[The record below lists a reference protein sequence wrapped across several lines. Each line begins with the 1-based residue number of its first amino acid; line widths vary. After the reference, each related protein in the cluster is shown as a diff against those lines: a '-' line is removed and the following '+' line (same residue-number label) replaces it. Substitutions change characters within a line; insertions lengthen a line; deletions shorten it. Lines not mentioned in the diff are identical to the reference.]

1 MTDID
6 DEGGELDFEIEAE
19 EEEEDSIDEIETEE
33 EDSIDEI
40 IAIES
45 ALSASESERLDTAK
59 KLRDWINR
67 SKPENHL
74 ILDRLEH
81 DIRED
86 VRLENWSAFALED
99 LMRPPRYS
107 EVNSKWSKI
116 GDYVVLMRNTLLFI
130 PVLITWYALSGA
142 SGTYNSYLAQAKD
155 SIISGS
161 PTSGSTDTF
170 LQIWSKQS
178 IVGYWTLEHVAFWD
192 AVVILALVCLTIIE
206 WYFRRQAKLA
216 AANADRFNDLE
227 FRNVLVDVGLLLHGF
242 RQITPTALTGS
253 LAEAVNRLSKATTAI
268 KDATIDMRHL
278 SAAADSTL
286 KRFADLSTHELEP
299 ATKRLDLIVGS
310 LGVAVDAHKS
320 MGELVRNLQ
329 TDLGES
335 LGVITSRLDALGN
348 NLDSRLSNQT
358 EKLEFAL
365 RGIISE
371 SEAVGK
377 RLSAASAAAEEVAR
391 IMRASAK

>member
-6 DEGGELDFEIEAE
+6 DEGGELEFEIEAVE
-19 EEEEDSIDEIETEE
+19 DDSIDEVFETE
-33 EDSIDEI
+33 D
-40 IAIES
+40 AV
-45 ALSASESERLDTAK
+45 AASESERLDTAK
-59 KLRDWINR
+59 KLRDWIDR

-107 EVNSKWSKI
+107 EVNSRWSKI
-116 GDYVVLMRNTLLFI
+116 GDYVVLVRNTLLFI

-142 SGTYNSYLAQAKD
+142 SGSYNSYLELTKN
-155 SIISGS
+155 SIITQSNTSGS
-161 PTSGSTDTF
+161 PDTF

-192 AVVILALVCLTIIE
+192 AVVILLLVALTITE

-253 LAEAVNRLSKATTAI
+253 LAEAVNRLAKATTAI
-268 KDATIDMRHL
+268 KDATVDMKHL
-278 SAAADSTL
+278 STAADTTL

-299 ATKRLDLIVGS
+299 ATKRLDSIVSS

-329 TDLGES
+329 SDLGES

-365 RGIISE
+365 RGITSE

-377 RLSAASAAAEEVAR
+377 RLTAAAAAAEEVAR

>member
-6 DEGGELDFEIEAE
+6 DEGGELEFEIEAVE
-19 EEEEDSIDEIETEE
+19 DDSIDEVFETE
-33 EDSIDEI
+33 D
-40 IAIES
+40 AV
-45 ALSASESERLDTAK
+45 AASESERLDTAK
-59 KLRDWINR
+59 KLRDWIDR

-107 EVNSKWSKI
+107 EVNSRWSKI
-116 GDYVVLMRNTLLFI
+116 GDYVVLVRNTLLFI

-142 SGTYNSYLAQAKD
+142 SGSYNSYLELTKN
-155 SIISGS
+155 SIITQSNTSGS
-161 PTSGSTDTF
+161 PDTF

-192 AVVILALVCLTIIE
+192 AVVILFLVALTITE

-253 LAEAVNRLSKATTAI
+253 LAEAVNRLAKATTAI
-268 KDATIDMRHL
+268 KDATVDMKHL
-278 SAAADSTL
+278 STAADTTL
-286 KRFADLSTHELEP
+286 KRFAELSTHELEP
-299 ATKRLDLIVGS
+299 ATKRLDSIVSS

-329 TDLGES
+329 SDLGES

-365 RGIISE
+365 RGITSE

-377 RLSAASAAAEEVAR
+377 RLTAAAAAAEEVAR

>member
-1 MTDID
+1 MSDID
-6 DEGGELDFEIEAE
+6 DEGAEVDFEIESE
-19 EEEEDSIDEIETEE
+19 DEDSIDEIFASEE
-33 EDSIDEI
+33 
-40 IAIES
+40 AT
-45 ALSASESERLDTAK
+45 SASESERLETAK
-59 KLRDWINR
+59 KLRDWIDR

-107 EVNSKWSKI
+107 EVNSRWSKI
-116 GDYVVLMRNTLLFI
+116 GDYVVLVRNTLLFI
-130 PVLITWYALSGA
+130 PVLITWYALSEA
-142 SGTYNSYLAQAKD
+142 SASYNSYLELTKN
-155 SIISGS
+155 SIVTQSNSSGA
-161 PTSGSTDTF
+161 PDTF

-178 IVGYWTLEHVAFWD
+178 MVGYWTLEHVAVWD
-192 AVVILALVCLTIIE
+192 AVVILFLVALTITE

-253 LAEAVNRLSKATTAI
+253 LAEAVNRLAKATTAI
-268 KDATIDMRHL
+268 KDATVDMKHL
-278 SAAADSTL
+278 STAADTTL
-286 KRFADLSTHELEP
+286 KRFADLSTYELEP
-299 ATKRLDLIVGS
+299 ATKRLDSIVGS

-329 TDLGES
+329 SDLGES
-335 LGVITSRLDALGN
+335 LGVITTRLDALGN

-365 RGIISE
+365 RGITSE

-377 RLSAASAAAEEVAR
+377 RLSAAAAAAEEVAR

>member
-1 MTDID
+1 MSDID
-6 DEGGELDFEIEAE
+6 DEGAEVDFEIES
-19 EEEEDSIDEIETEE
+19 EEEDSIDEIFASEE
-33 EDSIDEI
+33 
-40 IAIES
+40 AT
-45 ALSASESERLDTAK
+45 SASESERLETAK
-59 KLRDWINR
+59 KLRDWIDR

-107 EVNSKWSKI
+107 EVNSRWSKI
-116 GDYVVLMRNTLLFI
+116 GDYVVLVRNTLLFI
-130 PVLITWYALSGA
+130 PVLITWYALSEA
-142 SGTYNSYLAQAKD
+142 SASYNSYLELTKN
-155 SIISGS
+155 SIVTQSNSSGA
-161 PTSGSTDTF
+161 PDTF

-178 IVGYWTLEHVAFWD
+178 MVGYWTLEHVAFWD
-192 AVVILALVCLTIIE
+192 AVVILFLVALTITE

-253 LAEAVNRLSKATTAI
+253 LAEAVNRLAKATTAI
-268 KDATIDMRHL
+268 KDATVDMKHL
-278 SAAADSTL
+278 STAADTTL
-286 KRFADLSTHELEP
+286 KRFADLSTYELEP
-299 ATKRLDLIVGS
+299 ATKRLDSIVGS
-310 LGVAVDAHKS
+310 LGVAVEAHKS

-329 TDLGES
+329 SDLGES

-365 RGIISE
+365 RGITSE

-377 RLSAASAAAEEVAR
+377 RLSAAAAAAEEVAR

>member
-1 MTDID
+1 MSDID
-6 DEGGELDFEIEAE
+6 DEGAEVDFEIESE
-19 EEEEDSIDEIETEE
+19 EDDSIDEIFASEE
-33 EDSIDEI
+33 
-40 IAIES
+40 AT
-45 ALSASESERLDTAK
+45 SASESERLETAK
-59 KLRDWINR
+59 KLRDWIDR

-107 EVNSKWSKI
+107 EVNSRWSKI
-116 GDYVVLMRNTLLFI
+116 GDYVVLVRNTLLFI
-130 PVLITWYALSGA
+130 PVLITWYALSEA
-142 SGTYNSYLAQAKD
+142 SASYNSYLELTKN
-155 SIISGS
+155 SIVTQSNSSGA
-161 PTSGSTDTF
+161 PDTF

-178 IVGYWTLEHVAFWD
+178 MVGYWTLEHVAFWD
-192 AVVILALVCLTIIE
+192 AVVILFLVALTITE

-253 LAEAVNRLSKATTAI
+253 LAEAVNRLAKATTAI
-268 KDATIDMRHL
+268 KDATVDMKHL
-278 SAAADSTL
+278 STAADTTL
-286 KRFADLSTHELEP
+286 KRFADLSTYELEP
-299 ATKRLDLIVGS
+299 ATKRLDSIVGS
-310 LGVAVDAHKS
+310 LGVAVEAHKS

-329 TDLGES
+329 SDLGES

-365 RGIISE
+365 RGITSE

-377 RLSAASAAAEEVAR
+377 RLSAAAAAAEEVAR

>member
-1 MTDID
+1 MSDID
-6 DEGGELDFEIEAE
+6 DEGSELEFEIEAE
-19 EEEEDSIDEIETEE
+19 EDDAIDEVFATE
-33 EDSIDEI
+33 D
-40 IAIES
+40 

-59 KLRDWINR
+59 KLRTWIDR

-107 EVNSKWSKI
+107 EVNSRWSKI
-116 GDYVVLMRNTLLFI
+116 GDYVVLVRNTLLFI
-130 PVLITWYALSGA
+130 PVLITWYALSEA
-142 SGTYNSYLAQAKD
+142 SGSYNRYLDQTQD
-155 SIISGS
+155 SILTGSTSTGS
-161 PTSGSTDTF
+161 PDTF
-170 LQIWSKQS
+170 LQIWSEQS
-178 IVGYWTLEHVAFWD
+178 IVGYWTLEHVALWD
-192 AVVILALVCLTIIE
+192 AIVILLLVALTITE

-253 LAEAVNRLSKATTAI
+253 LAEAVNRLTKATTAI
-268 KDATIDMRHL
+268 KDATIDMKHL
-278 SAAADSTL
+278 STAADTTL

-299 ATKRLDLIVGS
+299 ATKRLDSIVSS

-329 TDLGES
+329 SDLGES

-365 RGIISE
+365 RGITSE

-377 RLSAASAAAEEVAR
+377 RLTAAAAAAEEVAR

>member
-6 DEGGELDFEIEAE
+6 DESGELEFEIEAE
-19 EEEEDSIDEIETEE
+19 EDDSIDEVFDIEV
-33 EDSIDEI
+33 
-40 IAIES
+40 AM
-45 ALSASESERLDTAK
+45 SASESERLDTAK
-59 KLRDWINR
+59 KLRDWIDR

-86 VRLENWSAFALED
+86 VRLENWAAFALED

-107 EVNSKWSKI
+107 EVNSRWSKI
-116 GDYVVLMRNTLLFI
+116 GDYVVLVRNTLLFV
-130 PVLITWYALSGA
+130 PVLITWYALSEA
-142 SGTYNSYLAQAKD
+142 SGSYNRYLDQIQD
-155 SIISGS
+155 SILTGSTSSGS
-161 PTSGSTDTF
+161 PDTF
-170 LQIWSKQS
+170 LQIWSQQS
-178 IVGYWTLEHVAFWD
+178 IVGYWTLEHVALWD
-192 AVVILALVCLTIIE
+192 AIVILFLVGLTITE
-206 WYFRRQAKLA
+206 WYFRRKAKLA
-216 AANADRFNDLE
+216 AANADRINDLE

-268 KDATIDMRHL
+268 KDATIDMKHL
-278 SAAADSTL
+278 STAADTTL

-299 ATKRLDLIVGS
+299 ATKRLDSIVGS

-329 TDLGES
+329 SDLGDS

-365 RGIISE
+365 RGITSE

-377 RLSAASAAAEEVAR
+377 RLSAAAAAAEEVAR

>member
-1 MTDID
+1 MSDID
-6 DEGGELDFEIEAE
+6 DEGSELEFEIEAE
-19 EEEEDSIDEIETEE
+19 EDDSIDEVFATE
-33 EDSIDEI
+33 D
-40 IAIES
+40 

-59 KLRDWINR
+59 KLRTWIDR

-107 EVNSKWSKI
+107 EVNSRWSKI
-116 GDYVVLMRNTLLFI
+116 GDYVVLVRNTLLFI
-130 PVLITWYALSGA
+130 PVLITWYALSEA
-142 SGTYNSYLAQAKD
+142 SGSYNRYLDQTQDAILTG
-155 SIISGS
+155 STSTGS
-161 PTSGSTDTF
+161 PDTF
-170 LQIWSKQS
+170 LQIWSEQS
-178 IVGYWTLEHVAFWD
+178 IVGYWTLEHVALWD
-192 AVVILALVCLTIIE
+192 AIVILLLVALTITE

-253 LAEAVNRLSKATTAI
+253 LAEAVNRLTKATTAI
-268 KDATIDMRHL
+268 KDATIDMKHL
-278 SAAADSTL
+278 STAADTTL

-299 ATKRLDLIVGS
+299 ATKRLDSIVSS

-329 TDLGES
+329 SDLGES

-365 RGIISE
+365 RGITSE

-377 RLSAASAAAEEVAR
+377 RLTAAAAAAEEVAR

>member
-1 MTDID
+1 MSDID
-6 DEGGELDFEIEAE
+6 DEGAEVDFEIES
-19 EEEEDSIDEIETEE
+19 EEEDSIDEIFASEE
-33 EDSIDEI
+33 
-40 IAIES
+40 AT
-45 ALSASESERLDTAK
+45 SASESERLETAK
-59 KLRDWINR
+59 KLRDWIDR

-107 EVNSKWSKI
+107 EVNSRWSKI
-116 GDYVVLMRNTLLFI
+116 GDYVVLVRNTLLFI
-130 PVLITWYALSGA
+130 PVLITWYALSEA
-142 SGTYNSYLAQAKD
+142 SASYNSYLELTKN
-155 SIISGS
+155 SIVTQSNSSGA
-161 PTSGSTDTF
+161 PDTF

-178 IVGYWTLEHVAFWD
+178 MVGYWTLEHVAFWD
-192 AVVILALVCLTIIE
+192 AVVILFLVALTITE

-253 LAEAVNRLSKATTAI
+253 LAEAVNRLAKATTAI
-268 KDATIDMRHL
+268 KDATVDMKHL
-278 SAAADSTL
+278 STAADTTL
-286 KRFADLSTHELEP
+286 KRFADLSTYELEP
-299 ATKRLDLIVGS
+299 ATKRLDSIVGS

-329 TDLGES
+329 SDLGES
-335 LGVITSRLDALGN
+335 LGVITTRLDALGN

-365 RGIISE
+365 RGITSE

-377 RLSAASAAAEEVAR
+377 RLSAAAAAAEEVAR

>member
-6 DEGGELDFEIEAE
+6 DEGGELEFEIEAVE
-19 EEEEDSIDEIETEE
+19 DDSIDEVFETE
-33 EDSIDEI
+33 D
-40 IAIES
+40 AV
-45 ALSASESERLDTAK
+45 AASESERLDTAK
-59 KLRDWINR
+59 KLRDWIDR

-107 EVNSKWSKI
+107 EVNSRWSKI
-116 GDYVVLMRNTLLFI
+116 GDYVVLVRNTLLFI

-142 SGTYNSYLAQAKD
+142 SGSYNSYLELTKN
-155 SIISGS
+155 SIITQSNTSGS
-161 PTSGSTDTF
+161 PDTF
-170 LQIWSKQS
+170 LQIWSTQS

-192 AVVILALVCLTIIE
+192 AVVILLLVALTITE

-253 LAEAVNRLSKATTAI
+253 LAEAVNRLAKATTAI
-268 KDATIDMRHL
+268 KDATVDMKHL
-278 SAAADSTL
+278 STAADTTL

-299 ATKRLDLIVGS
+299 ATKRLDSIVSS

-329 TDLGES
+329 SDLGES

-365 RGIISE
+365 RGITSE

-377 RLSAASAAAEEVAR
+377 RLTAAAAAAEEVAR

>member
-1 MTDID
+1 MSDID
-6 DEGGELDFEIEAE
+6 DEGAEVDFEIESKD
-19 EEEEDSIDEIETEE
+19 EDSIDEIFASEE
-33 EDSIDEI
+33 
-40 IAIES
+40 AT
-45 ALSASESERLDTAK
+45 SASESERLETAK
-59 KLRDWINR
+59 KLRDWIDR

-107 EVNSKWSKI
+107 EVNSRWSKI
-116 GDYVVLMRNTLLFI
+116 GDYVVLVRNTLLFI
-130 PVLITWYALSGA
+130 PVLITWYALSEA
-142 SGTYNSYLAQAKD
+142 SASYNSYLELTKN
-155 SIISGS
+155 SIVTQSNSSGA
-161 PTSGSTDTF
+161 PDTF

-178 IVGYWTLEHVAFWD
+178 MVGYWTLEHVAFWD
-192 AVVILALVCLTIIE
+192 AVVILFLVVLTITE

-253 LAEAVNRLSKATTAI
+253 LAEAVNRLAKATTAI
-268 KDATIDMRHL
+268 KDATVDMKHL
-278 SAAADSTL
+278 STAADTTL
-286 KRFADLSTHELEP
+286 KRFADLSTYELEP
-299 ATKRLDLIVGS
+299 ATKRLDSIVGS

-329 TDLGES
+329 SDLGES
-335 LGVITSRLDALGN
+335 LGVITTRLDVLGN

-365 RGIISE
+365 RGITSE

-377 RLSAASAAAEEVAR
+377 RLSAAAAAAEEVAR

>member
-1 MTDID
+1 MSDID
-6 DEGGELDFEIEAE
+6 DEGAEVDFEIESE
-19 EEEEDSIDEIETEE
+19 EDDSIDEIFASEE
-33 EDSIDEI
+33 
-40 IAIES
+40 AT
-45 ALSASESERLDTAK
+45 SASESERLETAK
-59 KLRDWINR
+59 KLRDWIDR

-107 EVNSKWSKI
+107 EVNSRWSKI
-116 GDYVVLMRNTLLFI
+116 GDYVVLVRNTLLFI
-130 PVLITWYALSGA
+130 PVLITWYALSEA
-142 SGTYNSYLAQAKD
+142 SASYNSYLELTKN
-155 SIISGS
+155 SIVTQSNSSGA
-161 PTSGSTDTF
+161 PDTF

-178 IVGYWTLEHVAFWD
+178 MVGYWTLEHVAFWD
-192 AVVILALVCLTIIE
+192 AVVILFLVALTITE

-253 LAEAVNRLSKATTAI
+253 LAEAVNRLAKATTAI
-268 KDATIDMRHL
+268 KDATVDMKHL
-278 SAAADSTL
+278 STAADTTL
-286 KRFADLSTHELEP
+286 KRFADLSTYELEP
-299 ATKRLDLIVGS
+299 ATKRLDSIVGS

-329 TDLGES
+329 SDLGES
-335 LGVITSRLDALGN
+335 LGVITTRLDALGN

-365 RGIISE
+365 RGITSE

-377 RLSAASAAAEEVAR
+377 RLSAAAAAAEEVAR

>member
-1 MTDID
+1 MSDID
-6 DEGGELDFEIEAE
+6 DEGAEEDFEIES
-19 EEEEDSIDEIETEE
+19 EEEDSIDEIFASEE
-33 EDSIDEI
+33 
-40 IAIES
+40 AT
-45 ALSASESERLDTAK
+45 SASESERLETAK
-59 KLRDWINR
+59 KLRDWIDR

-107 EVNSKWSKI
+107 EVNSRWSKI
-116 GDYVVLMRNTLLFI
+116 GDYVVLVRNTLLFI
-130 PVLITWYALSGA
+130 PVLITWYALSEA
-142 SGTYNSYLAQAKD
+142 SASYNSYLELTKN
-155 SIISGS
+155 SIVTQSNSSGA
-161 PTSGSTDTF
+161 PDTF

-178 IVGYWTLEHVAFWD
+178 MVGYWTLEHVAFWD
-192 AVVILALVCLTIIE
+192 AVVILFLVALTITE

-253 LAEAVNRLSKATTAI
+253 LAEAVNRLAKATTAI
-268 KDATIDMRHL
+268 KDATVDMKHL
-278 SAAADSTL
+278 STAADTTL
-286 KRFADLSTHELEP
+286 KRFADLSTYELEP
-299 ATKRLDLIVGS
+299 ATKRLDSIVGS
-310 LGVAVDAHKS
+310 LGVAVEAHKS

-329 TDLGES
+329 SDLGES

-365 RGIISE
+365 RGITSE

-377 RLSAASAAAEEVAR
+377 RLSAAAAAAEEVAR

>member
-6 DEGGELDFEIEAE
+6 DEGSELEFEIEAE
-19 EEEEDSIDEIETEE
+19 EDDSIDEVFATE
-33 EDSIDEI
+33 DE
-40 IAIES
+40 
-45 ALSASESERLDTAK
+45 LSASESERLDTAK
-59 KLRDWINR
+59 KLRDWIGR

-107 EVNSKWSKI
+107 EVNSRWSKI
-116 GDYVVLMRNTLLFI
+116 GDYVVLVRNTLLFI

-142 SGTYNSYLAQAKD
+142 SGSYNSYLEQTKD
-155 SIISGS
+155 SIITGSNSSGS
-161 PTSGSTDTF
+161 PDTF

-192 AVVILALVCLTIIE
+192 AVVILLLVALTVTE

-216 AANADRFNDLE
+216 AANADRINDLE

-253 LAEAVNRLSKATTAI
+253 LAEAVNRLAKATTAI
-268 KDATIDMRHL
+268 KDATVDMKHL
-278 SAAADSTL
+278 STAADTTL

-299 ATKRLDLIVGS
+299 ATKRLDSIVSS

-329 TDLGES
+329 SDLGES
-335 LGVITSRLDALGN
+335 LGVISSRLDALGN
-348 NLDSRLSNQT
+348 NLDTRLSNQT

-365 RGIISE
+365 RGITSE

-377 RLSAASAAAEEVAR
+377 RLTAAAAAAEEVAR

>member
-6 DEGGELDFEIEAE
+6 DEGGELEFEIEAE
-19 EEEEDSIDEIETEE
+19 EDDSIDEVFATE
-33 EDSIDEI
+33 DE
-40 IAIES
+40 
-45 ALSASESERLDTAK
+45 LSASESERLDTAK
-59 KLRDWINR
+59 KLRDWIDR

-107 EVNSKWSKI
+107 EVNSRWSKI
-116 GDYVVLMRNTLLFI
+116 GDYVVLVRNTLLFI

-142 SGTYNSYLAQAKD
+142 SGSYNSYLEQTKD
-155 SIISGS
+155 SIITGSNSSGS
-161 PTSGSTDTF
+161 PDTF

-192 AVVILALVCLTIIE
+192 AVVILLLVALTVTE

-216 AANADRFNDLE
+216 AANADRINDLE

-253 LAEAVNRLSKATTAI
+253 LAEAVNRLAKATTAI
-268 KDATIDMRHL
+268 KDATVDMKHL
-278 SAAADSTL
+278 STAADTTL

-299 ATKRLDLIVGS
+299 ATKRLDSIVSS

-329 TDLGES
+329 SDLGES

-348 NLDSRLSNQT
+348 NLDTRLSNQT

-365 RGIISE
+365 RGITSE

-377 RLSAASAAAEEVAR
+377 RLTAAAAAAEEVAR

>member
-6 DEGGELDFEIEAE
+6 DEGSELEFEIEAE
-19 EEEEDSIDEIETEE
+19 EDDSIDEVFATE
-33 EDSIDEI
+33 DE
-40 IAIES
+40 
-45 ALSASESERLDTAK
+45 LSASESERLDTAK
-59 KLRDWINR
+59 KLRDWIDR

-107 EVNSKWSKI
+107 EVNSRWSKI
-116 GDYVVLMRNTLLFI
+116 GDYVVLVRNTLLFI

-142 SGTYNSYLAQAKD
+142 SGSYNSYLEQTKD
-155 SIISGS
+155 SIITGSNSSGS
-161 PTSGSTDTF
+161 PDTF

-192 AVVILALVCLTIIE
+192 AVVILLLVALTVTE

-216 AANADRFNDLE
+216 AANADRINDLE

-253 LAEAVNRLSKATTAI
+253 LAEAVNRLAKATTAI
-268 KDATIDMRHL
+268 KDATVDMKHL
-278 SAAADSTL
+278 STAADTTL

-299 ATKRLDLIVGS
+299 ATKRLDSIVSS

-329 TDLGES
+329 SDLGES

-348 NLDSRLSNQT
+348 NLDTRLSNQT

-365 RGIISE
+365 RGITSE

-377 RLSAASAAAEEVAR
+377 RLTAAAAAAEEVAR

>member
-6 DEGGELDFEIEAE
+6 DEGGELEFEIEAE
-19 EEEEDSIDEIETEE
+19 EDDSIDEVFATE
-33 EDSIDEI
+33 D
-40 IAIES
+40 

-59 KLRDWINR
+59 KLRDWIDR

-107 EVNSKWSKI
+107 EVNSRWSKI
-116 GDYVVLMRNTLLFI
+116 GDYVVLVRNTLLFV
-130 PVLITWYALSGA
+130 PVLITWHALAGA
-142 SGTYNSYLAQAKD
+142 SGSYNSYLEQTKD
-155 SIISGS
+155 SIITGSNSSGS
-161 PTSGSTDTF
+161 PDTF

-178 IVGYWTLEHVAFWD
+178 IVGYWTLEKVAFWD
-192 AVVILALVCLTIIE
+192 AMVILLLIALTVTE
-206 WYFRRQAKLA
+206 WYFRRKAKLA

-253 LAEAVNRLSKATTAI
+253 LAEAVNRLAKATTAI
-268 KDATIDMRHL
+268 KDATVDMKHL
-278 SAAADSTL
+278 STAADTTL

-299 ATKRLDLIVGS
+299 ATKRLDSIVSS

-329 TDLGES
+329 SDLGES

-348 NLDSRLSNQT
+348 NLDTRLSNQT

-365 RGIISE
+365 RGITSE

-377 RLSAASAAAEEVAR
+377 RLTAAAAAAEEVAR

>member
-6 DEGGELDFEIEAE
+6 DEGSELEFEIEAE
-19 EEEEDSIDEIETEE
+19 EDDSIDEVFATE
-33 EDSIDEI
+33 DE
-40 IAIES
+40 
-45 ALSASESERLDTAK
+45 LSASESERLDTAK
-59 KLRDWINR
+59 KLRDWIDR

-107 EVNSKWSKI
+107 EVNSRWSKI
-116 GDYVVLMRNTLLFI
+116 GDYVVLVRNTLLFI

-142 SGTYNSYLAQAKD
+142 SGSYNSYLEQTKD
-155 SIISGS
+155 SIITGSNSSGS
-161 PTSGSTDTF
+161 PDTF
-170 LQIWSKQS
+170 LQLWSKQS

-192 AVVILALVCLTIIE
+192 AVVILLLVALTVTE

-216 AANADRFNDLE
+216 AANADRINDLE

-253 LAEAVNRLSKATTAI
+253 LAEAVNRLAKATTAI
-268 KDATIDMRHL
+268 KDATVDMKHL
-278 SAAADSTL
+278 STAADTTL

-299 ATKRLDLIVGS
+299 ATKRLDSIVSS

-329 TDLGES
+329 SDLGES

-348 NLDSRLSNQT
+348 NLDTRLSNQT

-365 RGIISE
+365 RGITSE

-377 RLSAASAAAEEVAR
+377 RLTAAAAAAEEVAR

>member
-6 DEGGELDFEIEAE
+6 DEGGELEFEIEAE
-19 EEEEDSIDEIETEE
+19 EDDSIDEVFATE
-33 EDSIDEI
+33 D
-40 IAIES
+40 

-59 KLRDWINR
+59 KLRDWIDR

-107 EVNSKWSKI
+107 EVNSRWSKI
-116 GDYVVLMRNTLLFI
+116 GDYVVLVRNTLLFV
-130 PVLITWYALSGA
+130 PVLITWHALAGA
-142 SGTYNSYLAQAKD
+142 SGSYNSYLEQTKD
-155 SIISGS
+155 SIITGSNSSGS
-161 PTSGSTDTF
+161 PDTF

-178 IVGYWTLEHVAFWD
+178 IVGYWTLEKVAFWD
-192 AVVILALVCLTIIE
+192 AMVILLLIALTVTE
-206 WYFRRQAKLA
+206 WYFRRKAKLA

-253 LAEAVNRLSKATTAI
+253 LAEAVNRLAKATTSI
-268 KDATIDMRHL
+268 KDATVDMKHL
-278 SAAADSTL
+278 STAADTTL

-299 ATKRLDLIVGS
+299 ATKRLDSIVSS

-329 TDLGES
+329 SDLGES

-348 NLDSRLSNQT
+348 NLDTRLSNQT

-365 RGIISE
+365 RGITSE

-377 RLSAASAAAEEVAR
+377 RLTAAAAAAEEVAR

>member
-1 MTDID
+1 MSDID
-6 DEGGELDFEIEAE
+6 DEGAEVVFEIESE
-19 EEEEDSIDEIETEE
+19 EDDSIDEIFASGEAT
-33 EDSIDEI
+33 
-40 IAIES
+40 
-45 ALSASESERLDTAK
+45 SASESERLETAK
-59 KLRDWINR
+59 KLRDWIDR

-107 EVNSKWSKI
+107 EVNSRWSKI
-116 GDYVVLMRNTLLFI
+116 GDYVVLVRNTLLFI
-130 PVLITWYALSGA
+130 PVLITWYALSEA
-142 SGTYNSYLAQAKD
+142 SASYNSYLELTKN
-155 SIISGS
+155 SIVTQSNSSGA
-161 PTSGSTDTF
+161 PDTF

-192 AVVILALVCLTIIE
+192 AVVILFLVALTITE

-216 AANADRFNDLE
+216 AANADRVNDLE

-253 LAEAVNRLSKATTAI
+253 LAEAVNRLAKATTAI
-268 KDATIDMRHL
+268 KDATVDMKHL
-278 SAAADSTL
+278 STAADTTL
-286 KRFADLSTHELEP
+286 KRFADLSTYELEP
-299 ATKRLDLIVGS
+299 ATKRLDSIVGS

-329 TDLGES
+329 SDLGES
-335 LGVITSRLDALGN
+335 LSVITTRLDALGN

-365 RGIISE
+365 RGITSE

-377 RLSAASAAAEEVAR
+377 RLSAAAAAAEEVAR

>member
-6 DEGGELDFEIEAE
+6 DEGSELEFEIEAE
-19 EEEEDSIDEIETEE
+19 EDDSIDEVFATE
-33 EDSIDEI
+33 DE
-40 IAIES
+40 
-45 ALSASESERLDTAK
+45 LSASESERLDTAK
-59 KLRDWINR
+59 KLRDWIDR

-107 EVNSKWSKI
+107 EVNSRWSKI
-116 GDYVVLMRNTLLFI
+116 GDYVVLVRNTLLFI

-142 SGTYNSYLAQAKD
+142 SGSYNSYLEQTKD
-155 SIISGS
+155 SIITGSNSSGS
-161 PTSGSTDTF
+161 PDTF

-192 AVVILALVCLTIIE
+192 AVVILLLVALTVTE

-216 AANADRFNDLE
+216 AANADRINDLE

-253 LAEAVNRLSKATTAI
+253 LAEAVNRLAKATTAI
-268 KDATIDMRHL
+268 KDATVDMKHL
-278 SAAADSTL
+278 STAADTTL

-299 ATKRLDLIVGS
+299 ATKRLDSIVSS

-329 TDLGES
+329 SDLGES
-335 LGVITSRLDALGN
+335 LGVISSRLDALGN
-348 NLDSRLSNQT
+348 NLDTRLSNQT

-365 RGIISE
+365 RGITSE

-377 RLSAASAAAEEVAR
+377 RLTAAAAAAEEVAR

>member
-6 DEGGELDFEIEAE
+6 DEGSELEFEIEAE
-19 EEEEDSIDEIETEE
+19 EDDSIDEVFATE
-33 EDSIDEI
+33 DE
-40 IAIES
+40 
-45 ALSASESERLDTAK
+45 LSASESERLDTAK
-59 KLRDWINR
+59 KLRDWIDR

-107 EVNSKWSKI
+107 EVNSRWSKI
-116 GDYVVLMRNTLLFI
+116 GDYVVLVRNTLLFI
-130 PVLITWYALSGA
+130 PVLITWYALSEA
-142 SGTYNSYLAQAKD
+142 SSSYNSYLELTKN
-155 SIISGS
+155 SIVTQSNS
-161 PTSGSTDTF
+161 SVAPDTF

-178 IVGYWTLEHVAFWD
+178 MVGYWTLEHVAFWD
-192 AVVILALVCLTIIE
+192 AAVILMLVALTITE
-206 WYFRRQAKLA
+206 WYFRRQAKMA
-216 AANADRFNDLE
+216 AANADRINDLE

-253 LAEAVNRLSKATTAI
+253 LAEAVNRLAKATTAI
-268 KDATIDMRHL
+268 KDATVDMKHL
-278 SAAADSTL
+278 STAADTTL
-286 KRFADLSTHELEP
+286 KRFADLSAHELEP
-299 ATKRLDLIVGS
+299 ATKRLDSIVSS

-329 TDLGES
+329 SDLGES

-348 NLDSRLSNQT
+348 NLDTRLSNQT

-365 RGIISE
+365 RGITSE

-377 RLSAASAAAEEVAR
+377 RLTAAAAAAEEVAR

>member
-1 MTDID
+1 MSDID
-6 DEGGELDFEIEAE
+6 DEGAEVDFEIKS
-19 EEEEDSIDEIETEE
+19 EEEDSIDEIFASEE
-33 EDSIDEI
+33 
-40 IAIES
+40 AT
-45 ALSASESERLDTAK
+45 SASESERLETAK
-59 KLRDWINR
+59 KLRDWIDR

-107 EVNSKWSKI
+107 EVNSRWSKI
-116 GDYVVLMRNTLLFI
+116 GDYVVLVRNTLLFI
-130 PVLITWYALSGA
+130 PVLITWYALSEASASYNTYLELTKNSIVTQSNSSGA
-142 SGTYNSYLAQAKD
+142 
-155 SIISGS
+155 
-161 PTSGSTDTF
+161 PDTF

-178 IVGYWTLEHVAFWD
+178 MVGYWTLEHVAFWD
-192 AVVILALVCLTIIE
+192 AVVILFLVALTIAE

-216 AANADRFNDLE
+216 AASADRFNDLE

-253 LAEAVNRLSKATTAI
+253 LAEAVNRLAKATTAI
-268 KDATIDMRHL
+268 KDATVDMKHL
-278 SAAADSTL
+278 STAADTTL
-286 KRFADLSTHELEP
+286 KRFADLSTYELEP
-299 ATKRLDLIVGS
+299 ATKRLDSIVGS

-329 TDLGES
+329 SDLGES
-335 LGVITSRLDALGN
+335 LGVITTRLDALGN

-365 RGIISE
+365 RGITSE

-377 RLSAASAAAEEVAR
+377 RLTAAAAAAEEVAR

>member
-6 DEGGELDFEIEAE
+6 DEGGELEFEIEAE
-19 EEEEDSIDEIETEE
+19 EDDSIDEVFATE
-33 EDSIDEI
+33 D
-40 IAIES
+40 

-59 KLRDWINR
+59 KLRDWIDR

-107 EVNSKWSKI
+107 EVNSRWSKI
-116 GDYVVLMRNTLLFI
+116 GDYVVLVRNTLLFV
-130 PVLITWYALSGA
+130 PVLITWNALAGA
-142 SGTYNSYLAQAKD
+142 SGSYNSYLEQTKD
-155 SIISGS
+155 SIITGSNSSGS
-161 PTSGSTDTF
+161 PDTF

-178 IVGYWTLEHVAFWD
+178 IVGYWTLEKVAFWD
-192 AVVILALVCLTIIE
+192 AMVILLLIALTVTE
-206 WYFRRQAKLA
+206 WYFRRKAKLA

-253 LAEAVNRLSKATTAI
+253 LAEAVNRLAKATTSI
-268 KDATIDMRHL
+268 KDATVDMKHL
-278 SAAADSTL
+278 STAADTTL

-299 ATKRLDLIVGS
+299 ATKRLDSIVSS

-329 TDLGES
+329 SDLGES

-348 NLDSRLSNQT
+348 NLDTRLSNQT

-365 RGIISE
+365 RGITSE

-377 RLSAASAAAEEVAR
+377 RLTAAAAAAEEVAR

>member
-19 EEEEDSIDEIETEE
+19 EEDSIDEFEAEE

-116 GDYVVLMRNTLLFI
+116 GDYVVLMRNTLLFV

-161 PTSGSTDTF
+161 PTSGSPDTF

-178 IVGYWTLEHVAFWD
+178 LVGYWTLEHVAFWD
-192 AVVILALVCLTIIE
+192 AVVILALVCLTVIE

-286 KRFADLSTHELEP
+286 NRFADLSTHELEP

-329 TDLGES
+329 SHHDAALIVDHPGTKAEKFHLQLTIS
-335 LGVITSRLDALGN
+335 LHLVQI
-348 NLDSRLSNQT
+348 
-358 EKLEFAL
+358 
-365 RGIISE
+365 
-371 SEAVGK
+371 K
-377 RLSAASAAAEEVAR
+377 RC
-391 IMRASAK
+391 

>member
-6 DEGGELDFEIEAE
+6 DEGGELEFEIEDVE
-19 EEEEDSIDEIETEE
+19 DDSIDEIFASEE
-33 EDSIDEI
+33 
-40 IAIES
+40 AT
-45 ALSASESERLDTAK
+45 SASESERLETAK
-59 KLRDWINR
+59 KLRDWIDR

-107 EVNSKWSKI
+107 EVNSRWSKI
-116 GDYVVLMRNTLLFI
+116 GDYVVLVRNTLLFI
-130 PVLITWYALSGA
+130 PVLITWYALSEA
-142 SGTYNSYLAQAKD
+142 SASYNSYLELTKN
-155 SIISGS
+155 SIVTQSNSSGA
-161 PTSGSTDTF
+161 PDTF

-178 IVGYWTLEHVAFWD
+178 MVGYWTLEHVAFWD
-192 AVVILALVCLTIIE
+192 AVVILFLVALTITE

-253 LAEAVNRLSKATTAI
+253 LAEAVNRLAKATTAI
-268 KDATIDMRHL
+268 KDATVDMKHL
-278 SAAADSTL
+278 STAADTTL

-299 ATKRLDLIVGS
+299 ATKRLDSIVSS

-320 MGELVRNLQ
+320 MGELVRKLQ
-329 TDLGES
+329 SDLGES

-348 NLDSRLSNQT
+348 NLDTRLSNQT

-365 RGIISE
+365 RGITSE

-377 RLSAASAAAEEVAR
+377 RLTAAAAAAEEVAR

>member
-6 DEGGELDFEIEAE
+6 DEGGELEFEIEAE
-19 EEEEDSIDEIETEE
+19 EDDSIDEVFATE
-33 EDSIDEI
+33 D
-40 IAIES
+40 

-59 KLRDWINR
+59 KLRDWIDR

-107 EVNSKWSKI
+107 EVNSRWSKI
-116 GDYVVLMRNTLLFI
+116 GDYVVLVRNTLLFI

-142 SGTYNSYLAQAKD
+142 SGSYNSYLEQTKN
-155 SIISGS
+155 SIITQSN
-161 PTSGSTDTF
+161 TSGAPDTF

-178 IVGYWTLEHVAFWD
+178 IVGYWTLEHVAVWD
-192 AVVILALVCLTIIE
+192 AVVILLLVALTITE

-253 LAEAVNRLSKATTAI
+253 LAEAVNRLAKATTAI
-268 KDATIDMRHL
+268 KDATVDMKHL
-278 SAAADSTL
+278 STAADTTL

-299 ATKRLDLIVGS
+299 ATKRLDSIVSS

-329 TDLGES
+329 SDLGES

-365 RGIISE
+365 RGITSE

-377 RLSAASAAAEEVAR
+377 RLTAAAAAAEEVAR

>member
-6 DEGGELDFEIEAE
+6 DEGGELEFEIEAE
-19 EEEEDSIDEIETEE
+19 EDDSIDEVFATE
-33 EDSIDEI
+33 D
-40 IAIES
+40 

-59 KLRDWINR
+59 KLRDWIDR

-107 EVNSKWSKI
+107 EVNSRWSKI
-116 GDYVVLMRNTLLFI
+116 GDYVVLVRNTLLFI

-142 SGTYNSYLAQAKD
+142 SGSYNSYLEQTKN
-155 SIISGS
+155 SIITQSN
-161 PTSGSTDTF
+161 TSGAPDTF

-192 AVVILALVCLTIIE
+192 AVVILLLVALTITE

-253 LAEAVNRLSKATTAI
+253 LAEAVNRLAKATTAI
-268 KDATIDMRHL
+268 KDATVDMKHL
-278 SAAADSTL
+278 STAADTTL

-299 ATKRLDLIVGS
+299 ATKRLDSIVSS

-329 TDLGES
+329 SDLGES

-365 RGIISE
+365 RGITSE

-377 RLSAASAAAEEVAR
+377 RLTAAAAAAEEVAR

>member
-1 MTDID
+1 MSDID
-6 DEGGELDFEIEAE
+6 DEGAEVDFEIKS
-19 EEEEDSIDEIETEE
+19 EEEDSIDEIFSSEE
-33 EDSIDEI
+33 
-40 IAIES
+40 AT
-45 ALSASESERLDTAK
+45 SASESERLETAK
-59 KLRDWINR
+59 KLRDWIDR

-107 EVNSKWSKI
+107 EVNSRWSKI
-116 GDYVVLMRNTLLFI
+116 GDYVVLVRNTLLFI
-130 PVLITWYALSGA
+130 PVLITWYALSEA
-142 SGTYNSYLAQAKD
+142 SASYNSYLELTKN
-155 SIISGS
+155 SIVTQSNSSGA
-161 PTSGSTDTF
+161 PDTF

-178 IVGYWTLEHVAFWD
+178 MVGYWTLENVAFWD
-192 AVVILALVCLTIIE
+192 AVVILFLVALTITE
-206 WYFRRQAKLA
+206 WYFRRKAKLA

-253 LAEAVNRLSKATTAI
+253 LAEAVNRLAKATTAI
-268 KDATIDMRHL
+268 KDATVDMKHL
-278 SAAADSTL
+278 STAADTTL
-286 KRFADLSTHELEP
+286 KRFADLSTYELEP
-299 ATKRLDLIVGS
+299 ATKRLDSIVGS
-310 LGVAVDAHKS
+310 LGVAVEAHKS
-320 MGELVRNLQ
+320 MGDLVRNLQ
-329 TDLGES
+329 SDLGES

-365 RGIISE
+365 RGITSE

-377 RLSAASAAAEEVAR
+377 RLSAAAAAAEEVAR

>member
-6 DEGGELDFEIEAE
+6 DEGGELEFEIEAE
-19 EEEEDSIDEIETEE
+19 EDDSIDEVFATE
-33 EDSIDEI
+33 D
-40 IAIES
+40 

-59 KLRDWINR
+59 KLRDWIDR

-107 EVNSKWSKI
+107 EVNSRWSKI
-116 GDYVVLMRNTLLFI
+116 GDYVVLVRNTLLFV
-130 PVLITWYALSGA
+130 PVLITWHALAGA
-142 SGTYNSYLAQAKD
+142 SGSYNSYLEQTKD
-155 SIISGS
+155 SIITGSNSSGS
-161 PTSGSTDTF
+161 PDNF

-178 IVGYWTLEHVAFWD
+178 IVGYWTLEKVAFWD
-192 AVVILALVCLTIIE
+192 AMVILLLIALTVTE
-206 WYFRRQAKLA
+206 WYFRRKAKLA

-253 LAEAVNRLSKATTAI
+253 LAEAVNRLAKATTSI
-268 KDATIDMRHL
+268 KDATVDMKHL
-278 SAAADSTL
+278 STAADTTL

-299 ATKRLDLIVGS
+299 ATKRLDSIVSS

-329 TDLGES
+329 SDLGES

-348 NLDSRLSNQT
+348 NLDTRLSNQT

-365 RGIISE
+365 RGITSE

-377 RLSAASAAAEEVAR
+377 RLTAAAAAAEEVAR

>member
-1 MTDID
+1 MSDID
-6 DEGGELDFEIEAE
+6 DEGTEVDFEIES
-19 EEEEDSIDEIETEE
+19 EEEDSIDEISTSEE
-33 EDSIDEI
+33 
-40 IAIES
+40 AT
-45 ALSASESERLDTAK
+45 SASESERLETAK
-59 KLRDWINR
+59 KLRDWIDR

-107 EVNSKWSKI
+107 EVNSRWSKI
-116 GDYVVLMRNTLLFI
+116 GDYVVLVRNTLLFI
-130 PVLITWYALSGA
+130 PVLITWYALSEA
-142 SGTYNSYLAQAKD
+142 SSSYNSYLELTKN
-155 SIISGS
+155 SIVTQSNSSGT
-161 PTSGSTDTF
+161 PDTF

-192 AVVILALVCLTIIE
+192 AVVILMLVALTITE

-253 LAEAVNRLSKATTAI
+253 LAEAVNRLAKATTAI
-268 KDATIDMRHL
+268 KDATVDMKHL
-278 SAAADSTL
+278 STAADTTL
-286 KRFADLSTHELEP
+286 KRFADLSTYELEP
-299 ATKRLDLIVGS
+299 ATKRLDAIVGS

-329 TDLGES
+329 SDLGES
-335 LGVITSRLDALGN
+335 LGVITSRLDALGD

-365 RGIISE
+365 RGITSE

-377 RLSAASAAAEEVAR
+377 RLSAAAAAAEEVAR

>member
-1 MTDID
+1 MSDID
-6 DEGGELDFEIEAE
+6 DEGAEVDFEIESE
-19 EEEEDSIDEIETEE
+19 DEDSIDEIFASEE
-33 EDSIDEI
+33 
-40 IAIES
+40 AT
-45 ALSASESERLDTAK
+45 SASESERLETAK
-59 KLRDWINR
+59 KLRDWIDR

-107 EVNSKWSKI
+107 EVNSRWSKI
-116 GDYVVLMRNTLLFI
+116 GDYVVLVRNTLLFI
-130 PVLITWYALSGA
+130 PVLITWYALSEA
-142 SGTYNSYLAQAKD
+142 SASYNSYLELTKN
-155 SIISGS
+155 SIVTQSNSSGA
-161 PTSGSTDTF
+161 PDTF

-178 IVGYWTLEHVAFWD
+178 MVGYWTLEHVAFWD
-192 AVVILALVCLTIIE
+192 AVVILFLVALTITE

-253 LAEAVNRLSKATTAI
+253 LAEAVNRLAKATTAI
-268 KDATIDMRHL
+268 KDATVDMKHL
-278 SAAADSTL
+278 STAADTTL
-286 KRFADLSTHELEP
+286 KRFADLSTYELEP
-299 ATKRLDLIVGS
+299 ATKRLDSIVGS

-329 TDLGES
+329 SDLGES
-335 LGVITSRLDALGN
+335 LGVITTRLDALGN

-365 RGIISE
+365 RGITSE

-377 RLSAASAAAEEVAR
+377 RLSAAAAAAEEVAR

>member
-1 MTDID
+1 MSDID
-6 DEGGELDFEIEAE
+6 DEGTEVDFEIES
-19 EEEEDSIDEIETEE
+19 EEEDSIDEKSTSEETT
-33 EDSIDEI
+33 
-40 IAIES
+40 
-45 ALSASESERLDTAK
+45 SASESERLETAK
-59 KLRDWINR
+59 KLRDWIDR

-107 EVNSKWSKI
+107 EVNSRWSKI
-116 GDYVVLMRNTLLFI
+116 GDYVVLVRNTLLFI
-130 PVLITWYALSGA
+130 PVLITWYALSEA
-142 SGTYNSYLAQAKD
+142 SSSYNSYLELTKN
-155 SIISGS
+155 SIVTQSNSSGT
-161 PTSGSTDTF
+161 PDTF

-192 AVVILALVCLTIIE
+192 AVVILMLVALTITE

-253 LAEAVNRLSKATTAI
+253 LAEAVNRLAKATTAI
-268 KDATIDMRHL
+268 KDATVDMKHL
-278 SAAADSTL
+278 STAADTTL
-286 KRFADLSTHELEP
+286 KRFADLSTYELEP
-299 ATKRLDLIVGS
+299 ATKRLDAIVGS

-329 TDLGES
+329 SDLGES
-335 LGVITSRLDALGN
+335 LGVITSRLDALGD

-365 RGIISE
+365 RGITSE

-377 RLSAASAAAEEVAR
+377 RLSAAAAAAEEVAR

>member
-6 DEGGELDFEIEAE
+6 DEGGELEFEIEAVE
-19 EEEEDSIDEIETEE
+19 DDSIDEVFETE
-33 EDSIDEI
+33 D
-40 IAIES
+40 AV
-45 ALSASESERLDTAK
+45 AASESERLDTAK
-59 KLRDWINR
+59 KLRDWIDR

-107 EVNSKWSKI
+107 EVNSRWSKI
-116 GDYVVLMRNTLLFI
+116 GDYVVLVRNTLLFI

-142 SGTYNSYLAQAKD
+142 SGSYNSYLELTKN
-155 SIISGS
+155 SIITQSNTSGS
-161 PTSGSTDTF
+161 PDTF

-192 AVVILALVCLTIIE
+192 AVVILLLVALTITE

-253 LAEAVNRLSKATTAI
+253 LAEAVNRLAKATTAI
-268 KDATIDMRHL
+268 KDATVDMKHL
-278 SAAADSTL
+278 STAADTTL
-286 KRFADLSTHELEP
+286 KRFADLSTYELEP
-299 ATKRLDLIVGS
+299 ATKRLDSIVGS

-329 TDLGES
+329 SDLGES
-335 LGVITSRLDALGN
+335 LGVITTRLDALGN

-365 RGIISE
+365 RGITSE

-377 RLSAASAAAEEVAR
+377 RLSAAAAAAEEVAR

>member
-1 MTDID
+1 MSDID
-6 DEGGELDFEIEAE
+6 DEGAEVDFEIES
-19 EEEEDSIDEIETEE
+19 EEEDSIDEIFAVEE
-33 EDSIDEI
+33 
-40 IAIES
+40 AT
-45 ALSASESERLDTAK
+45 SASESERLETAK
-59 KLRDWINR
+59 KLRDWIDR

-107 EVNSKWSKI
+107 EVNSRWSKI
-116 GDYVVLMRNTLLFI
+116 GDYVVLVRNTLLFI
-130 PVLITWYALSGA
+130 PVLITWYALSEA
-142 SGTYNSYLAQAKD
+142 SASYNSYLELTKN
-155 SIISGS
+155 SIVTQSNSSGA
-161 PTSGSTDTF
+161 PDTF

-178 IVGYWTLEHVAFWD
+178 MVGYWTLEHVAFWD
-192 AVVILALVCLTIIE
+192 AVVILFLVALTITE

-253 LAEAVNRLSKATTAI
+253 LAEAVNRLAKATTAI
-268 KDATIDMRHL
+268 KDATVDMKHL
-278 SAAADSTL
+278 STAADTTL
-286 KRFADLSTHELEP
+286 KRFADLSTYELEP
-299 ATKRLDLIVGS
+299 ATKRLDSIVGS

-329 TDLGES
+329 SDLGES

-365 RGIISE
+365 RGITSE

-377 RLSAASAAAEEVAR
+377 RLSAAAAAAEEVAR